1 MNEIEHKLLAAREA
15 HENGDYDLAFMIGN
29 ELASIGD
36 ASAQYNI
43 AGYFE
48 NGFSV
53 KKDRE
58 IAIKFFKQSAENGF
72 VPAIEKLRIIELNF
86 ESYMKS

>member
-1 MNEIEHKLLAAREA
+1 MNEIEHKLREAREA
-15 HENGDYDLAFMIGN
+15 HKNGDYDLAFKIGN
-29 ELASIGD
+29 ELAAIGD

-53 KKDRE
+53 DKNRE
-58 IAIKFFKQSAENGF
+58 IAIKFFRQSAANGF
-72 VPAIEKLRIIELNF
+72 IPAIEKLKIIELNF
-86 ESYMKS
+86 DSYMKS